1 MKYMFMFID
10 TIFSFCA
17 LFILTKL
24 LGKTQMS
31 QLTPFDFIA
40 AVVLGELVGNAL
52 FDKNAGITEIG
63 FLIILWGLLLYSVE
77 MLTQKY
83 RKSRFLLEGK
93 PSLVIH
99 KGQIMFEEMKKNKI
113 DIDELKQLLRSKDV
127 FSIREVDY
135 AIMESNGDLSVL
147 KKAVFQNPVK
157 MDFNLYGDS
166 TYLPFTIISDG
177 ELIEDNLREANLTR
191 EWLRQELTKQNIS
204 RIEDVLYA
212 EYTEGEPLFIQTYTE
227 RNNEKST

>member
-63 FLIILWGLLLYSVE
+63 FLIILWGLLLYSAE
-77 MLTQKY
+77 MITQKY

-127 FSIREVDY
+127 FSIREVEY

-147 KKAVFQNPVK
+147 KKAVFQNPIK
-157 MDFNLYGDS
+157 KDFNLYGES

-177 ELIEDNLREANLTR
+177 ELIEDNLKEANLTK
-191 EWLRQELTKQNIS
+191 EWLIQELTKQKIS
-204 RIEDVLYA
+204 HIKDVLYA

-227 RNNEKST
+227 RNNEEST